1 MMSSIKNRNI
11 LIGLSIISVL
21 VLLAVFAPYIAPHDP
36 IAANPQIRLEPPTMD
51 YPFGTDHM
59 GRCVLSRTI
68 YGARISLLI
77 GMMVILG
84 SLMIGIFLGTISGY
98 LGGLVDDIV
107 MRLVDGFLAIPSM
120 FLALAL
126 AGTLG
131 PGLFNLTVALIV
143 VEWTSYARVVRSSI
157 LSIRG
162 KEFVDAIRCLG
173 AGDAY
178 ILTRHIL
185 PNILSP
191 LIVIATLGIGYA
203 ILAASGLSF
212 LGFGVQPPTPEWGSM
227 LDDGRLFMRKAPH
240 IMIFPGLAIMI
251 TVLAFNFLGD
261 GLRDEMDPR
270 YEKRDTELN
279 A

>member
-1 MMSSIKNRNI
+1 MMTLIKNRNI
-11 LIGLSIISVL
+11 LIGLLIISIL
-21 VLLAVFAPYIAPHDP
+21 VVVAVFAPYIAPHDP
-36 IAANPQIRLEPPTMD
+36 IAANPQIRLEPPSMD

-68 YGARISLLI
+68 YGARISLFIGLMVIIGSLLI
-77 GMMVILG
+77 GV
-84 SLMIGIFLGTISGY
+84 FLGTISGY
-98 LGGLVDDIV
+98 LGGLVDDAV

-131 PGLFNLTVALIV
+131 PGLFNMAVALIV
-143 VEWTSYARVVRSSI
+143 VEWTSYARLVRGSI
-157 LSIRG
+157 LSIKE
-162 KEFVDAIRCLG
+162 KEFVEAIRCLG
-173 AGDAY
+173 AGDTY
-178 ILTRHIL
+178 ILIRHIL

-270 YEKRDTELN
+270 FAKKEAELN

>member
-1 MMSSIKNRNI
+1 MMTLIKNRNI
-11 LIGLSIISVL
+11 LIGLFIISIL
-21 VLLAVFAPYIAPHDP
+21 VVVAVFAPYIAPHDP
-36 IAANPQIRLEPPTMD
+36 IAANPQIRLEPPSPD

-68 YGARISLLI
+68 YGARISLFI
-77 GMMVILG
+77 GLMVIIG
-84 SLMIGIFLGTISGY
+84 SLVIGVFLGTISGY
-98 LGGLVDDIV
+98 LGGLVDDAV
-107 MRLVDGFLAIPSM
+107 MRLVDGFLTIPSM

-131 PGLFNLTVALIV
+131 PGLFNMAVALIV

-157 LSIRG
+157 LSIKE
-162 KEFVDAIRCLG
+162 KEFVEAIRCLG
-173 AGDAY
+173 AGDTY
-178 ILTRHIL
+178 ILIRHIL

-270 YEKRDTELN
+270 FAKKEAELN